1 MAINVISNT
10 IENIVPTLQRP
21 FTTHNLVERLIANH
35 QTEWNNFVMSYRQA
49 NRGIRHQEQIA
60 VTQIGRYIGRNT
72 GKLGIRQGRTLPD
85 NTIIGLI
92 EHNPIKTTEWL

>member
-10 IENIVPTLQRP
+10 IDNIVPTLQRP

-49 NRGIRHQEQIA
+49 NRG
-60 VTQIGRYIGRNT
+60 VV
-72 GKLGIRQGRTLPD
+72 
-85 NTIIGLI
+85 
-92 EHNPIKTTEWL
+92 